1 MEAELKKRLFKITIL
16 FCVFIG
22 IITCIFLVFDNRTP
36 LQNSRLKQIV
46 ALNEIEQ
53 LAKMQNYDLMSEKV
67 AKLQEDIKSET
78 LIYNSNT
85 RFLIIGG
92 ISILF
97 LFVVFGYVY
106 KAILCPFEKMKKFAQ
121 KLAQGDFDIPLN
133 YERSNYFGEFTWAF
147 DSMRRE
153 ITKARACEKE
163 AIDNNKIVIATL
175 SHDIKTPIASI
186 RAYAE
191 GLEANLDTSIEKRYR
206 YLAILIKKCD
216 EVTRLTNDLFLH
228 SVSDLDKLK
237 ISVEPIEIISLTENV
252 IAQFLTD
259 NSDIRYKKP
268 NFTAMVLLDEKRFTQ
283 IIENI
288 INNSRKYAKSKI
300 DISIIKVE
308 NSLQEKSMLKVE
320 NPLQEKSMLNKES
333 SILRNNSI
341 PDKNISYIELHFR
354 DYGEG
359 IPDKDM
365 PFIFEKFYRG
375 SNVKEEQGSGL
386 GLYIV
391 KYITE
396 QMQGKILLHNHVDG
410 LEVIITFPI
419 FLKNF

>member
-1 MEAELKKRLFKITIL
+1 MLDFAKFEKRLKMEDKLKKRLFKITIL

-22 IITCIFLVFDNRTP
+22 IIICIFLAFDNKTP
-36 LQNSRLKQIV
+36 LQNNRLRQIV

-53 LAKMQNYDLMSEKV
+53 LAKRGNFDLMSEKIST
-67 AKLQEDIKSET
+67 LQEDIKSEK
-78 LIYNSNT
+78 LIYNSNIY
-85 RFLIIGG
+85 FFVMGG

-97 LFVVFGYVY
+97 LFVVLGYIY

-163 AIDNNKIVIATL
+163 AIDNNKTVIATL

-191 GLEANLDTSIEKRYR
+191 GLEANLDTSVEKRYR
-206 YLAILIKKCD
+206 YLTILIKKCD
-216 EVTRLTNDLFLH
+216 EVTKLTNDLFLH

-237 ISVEPIEIISLTENV
+237 ISVEPTEVVSLTENV

-259 NSDIRYKKP
+259 NGDIRYKKP
-268 NFTAMVLLDEKRFTQ
+268 NFTTMVLLDEKRFTQ

-300 DISIIKVE
+300 DITMIKVE
-308 NSLQEKSMLKVE
+308 NSLQEKSML
-320 NPLQEKSMLNKES
+320 NKES
-333 SILRNNSI
+333 SISRNNSI
-341 PDKNISYIELHFR
+341 SDKNISYIELRFR

>member
-1 MEAELKKRLFKITIL
+1 MRL
-16 FCVFIG
+16 
-22 IITCIFLVFDNRTP
+22 R
-36 LQNSRLKQIV
+36 QIV

-53 LAKMQNYDLMSEKV
+53 LAKLGKSDLMFEKISR
-67 AKLQEDIKSET
+67 LQEDMKNEKI
-78 LIYNSNT
+78 IYNSNI
-85 RFLIIGG
+85 RFLAMGG

-97 LFVVFGYVY
+97 LFVVFGYIY
-106 KAILCPFEKMKKFAQ
+106 KCILCPFEKMKEFAQ

-163 AIDNNKIVIATL
+163 AIENNKTVIATL

-191 GLEANLDTSIEKRYR
+191 GLEANLDTSVEKRYR
-206 YLAILIKKCD
+206 YLAVLIKKCD
-216 EVTRLTNDLFLH
+216 EVTALTNDLFLH

-237 ISVEPIEIISLTENV
+237 IMVEPTEVVSLTENI
-252 IAQFLTD
+252 IAQLLAD
-259 NSDIRYKKP
+259 NGDIRYKNP
-268 NFTAMVLLDEKRFTQ
+268 NFTVMVLLDEKRFAQ

-288 INNSRKYAKSKI
+288 INNSRKYAKTKM
-300 DISIIKVE
+300 DIWIVKTASC
-308 NSLQEKSMLKVE
+308 
-320 NPLQEKSMLNKES
+320 
-333 SILRNNSI
+333 
-341 PDKNISYIELHFR
+341 IEFHFR
-354 DYGEG
+354 DYGQG

-396 QMQGKILLHNHVDG
+396 QMQGNILLHNHMDG

-419 FLKNF
+419 FLKSS

>member
-1 MEAELKKRLFKITIL
+1 MFEKI
-16 FCVFIG
+16 
-22 IITCIFLVFDNRTP
+22 
-36 LQNSRLKQIV
+36 SR
-46 ALNEIEQ
+46 
-53 LAKMQNYDLMSEKV
+53 
-67 AKLQEDIKSET
+67 LQEDIKSET
-78 LIYNSNT
+78 LVYNSNI
-85 RFLIIGG
+85 RFLLMGG

-97 LFVVFGYVY
+97 LFVVFGYIY
-106 KAILCPFEKMKKFAQ
+106 KAILSPFEKMKKFAQ
-121 KLAQGDFDIPLN
+121 KLAQGNFDVPLN

-163 AIDNNKIVIATL
+163 AIDNNKTVIATL

-216 EVTRLTNDLFLH
+216 EVTALTNDLFLH
-228 SVSDLDKLK
+228 SISDLEKLK
-237 ISVEPIEIISLTENV
+237 ISVEPKEMVSLTEHI
-252 IAQFLTD
+252 IAQFLAD
-259 NSDIRYKKP
+259 NGDITYKKP
-268 NFTAMVLLDEKRFTQ
+268 DFKAMVLLDEKRFTQ

-288 INNSRKYAKSKI
+288 INNSRKYAKTAI
-300 DISIIKVE
+300 NISIVKVE
-308 NSLQEKSMLKVE
+308 SHSLQDVPMS
-320 NPLQEKSMLNKES
+320 NKEC
-333 SILRNNSI
+333 LVLH
-341 PDKNISYIELHFR
+341 KNTTNENTSYIELHFR
-354 DYGEG
+354 DYGHG

-375 SNVKEEQGSGL
+375 SNVKKEQGSGL

-396 QMQGKILLHNHVDG
+396 QMQGSILLHNHIDG

-419 FLKNF
+419 FLKSS